1 MNEEVALGKKM
12 EKNLRNDVEKF
23 QNTVIKA
30 PISSGNGFT
39 VNRRQSLKSA
49 ASIVAEAAAR
59 KKDESQDKTTQEDYE
74 LRNLQRN
81 KRFTASFVINQSR
94 MDKGQSS
101 VAQEKPV
108 QTKPFVKKQ
117 ASSFVDTQSTQTFQ
131 IPLNKVPQTTKFTV
145 KEEPSWISVARVSSQ
160 SRVIIMFVKRELIE
174 LVTGCHSIGLLS
186 PNQDQTLVTWLVNC
200 NNSQ

>member
-1 MNEEVALGKKM
+1 M

-131 IPLNKVPQTTKFTV
+131 IPLNKVPQTTKVTV

-160 SRVIIMFVKRELIE
+160 SCVIIMFVKRELIE
-174 LVTGCHSIGLLS
+174 LVTGCRSIGLLS